1 MEGAVV
7 RGQRAPGEA
16 DSSTEE
22 LAALVERNSSPLPIP
37 PGHSLN
43 TIDFAAPA
51 GAEACECVIGPTYLG
66 RTPPKR
72 LVGRESRA
80 QTFNQPPPRRAA
92 RRSAAPCYAAPAQGS
107 GTRRVF
113 LIGSAPALSGSPT
126 NA

>member
-7 RGQRAPGEA
+7 RGKRAPGEA

-51 GAEACECVIGPTYLG
+51 GAEACECVIGPTYLR
-66 RTPPKR
+66 RTPQLSRRGR
-72 LVGRESRA
+72 LLRRLPLKAVKVGPGRLQRVVRHGGPYDRR
-80 QTFNQPPPRRAA
+80 PPNS
-92 RRSAAPCYAAPAQGS
+92 SA
-107 GTRRVF
+107 
-113 LIGSAPALSGSPT
+113 
-126 NA
+126 